1 MFDCV
6 VTGHTVHVA
15 MMLLVACL
23 SLSHLSTALQDSNGA
38 FGLTSAGPSPR
49 PQLVYEQSS
58 NKATKVASGA
68 NHVVILTEQQDLYT
82 FGTAEQGQLG
92 RVSEHFSV
100 RGGRKGIKLLL
111 TPAAVRFKKI
121 RGSETKFCDV
131 FCGSYNTFAVTK
143 DQKTV
148 YAFGLNNYG
157 QLGVGDIAIRYAPQQ
172 FKFIPQVDSL
182 SQAISN
188 GQFKISGDQ
197 HHTVM
202 TIGGKVYVMGRSE
215 YGRLGLGENATDK
228 VLPTEVPNISS
239 VHTVATGSSTSFAIT
254 NNGQLYS
261 WGMGDTLQLG
271 NGEETDVWAPQIV
284 TGKKLEHKKVLSV
297 SAGGQHTA
305 IIVTP

>member
-1 MFDCV
+1 V
-6 VTGHTVHVA
+6 YK
-15 MMLLVACL
+15 
-23 SLSHLSTALQDSNGA
+23 
-38 FGLTSAGPSPR
+38 
-49 PQLVYEQSS
+49 QLS
-58 NKATKVASGA
+58 NKAIKVASGA
-68 NHVVILTEQQDLYT
+68 NHVVILTEQHDLYT

-143 DQKTV
+143 DHKTV

-157 QLGVGDIAIRYAPQQ
+157 QLGVGDTAIRYAPQQ

-202 TIGGKVYVMGRSE
+202 TIGGRVYVMGRSE

-254 NNGQLYS
+254 SNGQLYS

-271 NGEETDVWAPQIV
+271 NGEETDVWVPQIV
-284 TGKKLEHKKVLSV
+284 TGKKLESKKVLSV

-305 IIVTP
+305 IIVAP